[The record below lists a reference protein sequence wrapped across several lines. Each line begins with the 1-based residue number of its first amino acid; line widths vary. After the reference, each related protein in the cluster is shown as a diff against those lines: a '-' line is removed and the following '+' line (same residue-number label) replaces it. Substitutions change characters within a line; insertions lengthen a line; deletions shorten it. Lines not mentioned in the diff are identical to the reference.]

1 MFKHVGYTLKKL
13 GTYICGTLIC
23 LSIIACIVLII
34 LAIVEENET
43 YLIPIISILLG
54 GPLTG
59 IIYGALLYGFG
70 QLIQDTQA
78 NRLQLIQIQKDINM
92 LVQAKRNQGHSTVA
106 PKESTPNLSQ
116 NRQEAPKQTATQS
129 QPIKNTSKIE
139 QASPI
144 TTKNETQ
151 TDIKPKPSPKPIDP
165 NEAKQQYYMFA
176 LTAISQNK
184 YDVAYNAFK
193 KIQGYKDSNEQIKA
207 LEEKYPHLKKD

>member
-1 MFKHVGYTLKKL
+1 MFKYVGYTLKKL
-13 GTYICGTLIC
+13 GTYICGILIA
-23 LSIIACIVLII
+23 LSIIAFIVFFI
-34 LAIVEENET
+34 LAIVEDET
-43 YLIPIISILLG
+43 YFISSISVLLG
-54 GPLTG
+54 GSLIG

-70 QLIQDTQA
+70 QLIQDTQI
-78 NRLQLIQIQKDINM
+78 NRQQLIEIQKGINM
-92 LVQAKRNQGHSTVA
+92 LVHAERNQGHSTAA
-106 PKESTPNLSQ
+106 PKESTPALSQ
-116 NRQEAPKQTATQS
+116 NRQQAPKQTATQS

-139 QASPI
+139 QSSPI

-151 TDIKPKPSPKPIDP
+151 ADTKSNSSPKPIDP

-176 LTAISQNK
+176 LTAISQNN